1 MFPTPIIY
9 TTTQSPPMK
18 PYTKRNL
25 LSLWKLLFLSII
37 ITGLASPLYASPVLQ
52 LTQIDE
58 NVYAIIGPLD
68 NRTPENLANNATF
81 GFVVTSE
88 GVVLID
94 AGGTYQGAAEI
105 HALIKTV
112 TTKPV
117 KIVINTGGQDHRWL
131 GNGYFKQLGAR
142 LIANSKAVADQKA
155 RTRDQFFM
163 LGNLVGDAGLKH
175 TDAVYAEETF
185 NDSLK
190 FTLGNTAFELHHAGP
205 AHTPGDSFVW
215 LPEKR
220 IVFTGDIVYV
230 QRMLGVIAV
239 SSSKNWLTVFENMAA
254 LSPKIVV
261 PGHGHV
267 TTLQEATAHTY
278 DYLVFLR
285 QAVAD
290 FMDNGGG
297 IENIGN
303 LDQSQFSFL
312 LNYDTLK
319 GRNAQRV
326 YEELEWE

>member
-1 MFPTPIIY
+1 MRRLNYTSIIHILFISLFGVSTPIHA
-9 TTTQSPPMK
+9 TT
-18 PYTKRNL
+18 
-25 LSLWKLLFLSII
+25 
-37 ITGLASPLYASPVLQ
+37 VLQ
-52 LTQIDE
+52 LKQVDK
-58 NVYAIIGPLD
+58 NVYAIVGELG
-68 NRTPENLANNATF
+68 NRSPENLGNNATF

-94 AGGTYQGAAEI
+94 SGGTYKGAAEI

-112 TTKPV
+112 TDRPV

-163 LGNLVGDAGLKH
+163 MGNMVGDANLKY

-185 NDSLK
+185 SDKLK
-190 FTLGNTAFELHHAGP
+190 FTLGNTDFELHHAGH

-215 LPEKR
+215 LPQQR
-220 IVFTGDIVYV
+220 LVFSGDIVYV
-230 QRMLGVIAV
+230 QRMIGINAE
-239 SSSKNWLTVFENMAA
+239 SNSKSWINAFEAMAA
-254 LSPKIVV
+254 LEPAIVI

-267 TTLQEATAHTY
+267 TTLKEATAHTY

-285 QAVAD
+285 QAVSE

-297 IENIGN
+297 IENIGK
-303 LDQSQFSFL
+303 LDQSRFSFL
-312 LNYDTLK
+312 VNYETLK

>member
-1 MFPTPIIY
+1 MKKPTTVRII
-9 TTTQSPPMK
+9 
-18 PYTKRNL
+18 
-25 LSLWKLLFLSII
+25 LFLL
-37 ITGLASPLYASPVLQ
+37 ITFMSVSSPLYAATALQ
-52 LTQIDE
+52 LKQVDD
-58 NVYAIIGPLD
+58 NVYAIIGELD
-68 NRTPENLANNATF
+68 NRSSENLGNNATF

-94 AGGTYQGAAEI
+94 SGGTYQGAAEI

-112 TTKPV
+112 TDKPV

-131 GNGYFKQLGAR
+131 GNGYFKQHGAR

-163 LGNLVGDAGLKH
+163 MGNMVGDAGLKN
-175 TDAVYAEETF
+175 TEAVYADETF
-185 NDSLK
+185 DDILK
-190 FTLGNTAFELHHAGP
+190 FTFGNTEFELYHAGH
-205 AHTPGDSFVW
+205 AHTPGDSYVW
-215 LPEKR
+215 LPQQR

-230 QRMLGVIAV
+230 QRMLGVTSV
-239 SSSKNWLTVFENMAA
+239 SNSKSWVTTFEAMAA
-254 LSPKIVV
+254 LQPKIVV

-267 TTLQEATAHTY
+267 TTLKEATAHTY

-285 QAVAD
+285 QAVSD

-297 IENIGN
+297 IENIGK
-303 LDQSQFSFL
+303 LDQSSFSFL
-312 LNYDTLK
+312 QNYEGLK

>member
-1 MFPTPIIY
+1 MLKQKYQITIF
-9 TTTQSPPMK
+9 
-18 PYTKRNL
+18 
-25 LSLWKLLFLSII
+25 FLSII
-37 ITGLASPLYASPVLQ
+37 FTVFSTPAYADAVLELKQ
-52 LTQIDE
+52 VDKNI
-58 NVYAIIGPLD
+58 YAIIGELG
-68 NRTPENLANNATF
+68 NRTPENLGNNATF
-81 GFVVTSE
+81 GFVITSE

-94 AGGTYQGAAEI
+94 SGGTYKGAAEI

-112 TTKPV
+112 TDKPV

-131 GNGYFKQLGAR
+131 GNGYFKKLGAR

-163 LGNLVGDAGLKH
+163 MGNMVGDAGLKN

-185 NDSLK
+185 DDILK
-190 FTLGNTAFELHHAGP
+190 FTFGNTEFELYHAGH

-215 LPEKR
+215 LPQQR
-220 IVFTGDIVYV
+220 IVFSGDIVYV
-230 QRMLGVIAV
+230 QRMIGINAE
-239 SSSKNWLTVFENMAA
+239 SNSKSWVTAFETMAA
-254 LSPKIVV
+254 LDPRIVV

-267 TTLQEATAHTY
+267 TTLKDATAHTY

-285 QAVAD
+285 QAVSD

-297 IENIGN
+297 IENIGK
-303 LDQSQFSFL
+303 LDQSSFSFL
-312 LNYDTLK
+312 LNYEGLK

>member
-1 MFPTPIIY
+1 MF
-9 TTTQSPPMK
+9 
-18 PYTKRNL
+18 
-25 LSLWKLLFLSII
+25 LSSQIKSLLFVLLLMLCHVNS
-37 ITGLASPLYASPVLQ
+37 TYADAQ
-52 LTQIDE
+52 LRLEQVTD
-58 NVYAIIGPLD
+58 NVYAIIGPLG
-68 NRTPENLANNATF
+68 NRSAENLGNNATF

-94 AGGTYQGAAEI
+94 SGGTYKGATEI
-105 HALIKTV
+105 HALIKTI
-112 TTKPV
+112 TDRPV

-163 LGNLVGDAGLKH
+163 MGNMVGDANLKY

-185 NDSLK
+185 TDELK
-190 FTLGNTAFELHHAGP
+190 FTLGNTDFELHHAGP

-215 LPEKR
+215 LPQQR
-220 IVFTGDIVYV
+220 LVFSGDIVYV
-230 QRMLGVIAV
+230 QRMIGINAE
-239 SSSKNWLTVFENMAA
+239 SNSKSWINAFETMAA
-254 LSPKIVV
+254 LEPRIVV

-267 TTLQEATAHTY
+267 TTLIEATAHTY

-285 QAVAD
+285 QAVAE
-290 FMDNGGG
+290 FMANGGG
-297 IENIGN
+297 IENIGK
-303 LDQSQFSFL
+303 LEQSQFSFL
-312 LNYDTLK
+312 ENYETLK